1 MNKRQAKKR
10 LDELNRAYERH
21 YRSNQRHSA
30 NQIQKLLKG
39 EDTTKVEAL
48 RDRARALLDETVRER
63 KRIHQWQREQAAVV
77 DVVGK
82 RIDAMLA
89 AAKAN
94 RPRPETE
101 KERKERERHAKAQ
114 AASHAKRTSTLASA
128 AIEFDPRLATA
139 NRDLHVDAL
148 GANNRARSLTYKA
161 LFDRRASD
169 ATTTRVA
176 ACAQFDSLWHAAHG
190 GDFPEPR
197 FEPQVDTSGRERAHQ
212 EHRAGAKRK
221 LEQLRSTIGGGA
233 YNLLEQRI
241 IHNLRYTTLARE
253 LQVGRNRIPGMFVK
267 ATDALVEFFGLA
279 EAPDR
284 ARIRAYRSVE
294 GEQR

>member
-1 MNKRQAKKR
+1 VNKRQAKKR

-39 EDTTKVEAL
+39 EDTTKVEEL
-48 RDRARALLDETVRER
+48 RDRARARLDEISRER
-63 KRIHQWQREQAAVV
+63 KRIYRWRQDQAVMA

-89 AAKAN
+89 VARAN
-94 RPRPETE
+94 RPRPETD

-114 AASHAKRTSTLASA
+114 AASHAKRTTTLASA

-176 ACAQFDSLWHAAHG
+176 ACAAFDGLWHAAHA

-197 FEPQVDTSGRERAHQ
+197 FEPQVDTSGKERAHQ

-221 LEQLRSTIGGGA
+221 LEQLHRTIGREA
-233 YNLLEQRI
+233 YELLEQRI
-241 IHNLRYTTLARE
+241 VHNVRYTTLAKIMA
-253 LQVGRNRIPGMFVK
+253 VGRNRLPTLFVE
-267 ATDALVEFFGLA
+267 ATDGLVEFFGLA
-279 EAPDR
+279 GAPDR
-284 ARIRAYRSVE
+284 SRIRAYRSAE
-294 GEQR
+294 G